1 MGSLRLLQIPRQ
13 AGRGVV
19 SIEVVMIDYYYEFP
33 EGSDV
38 LGETVR
44 YAFMRGYHPDD
55 DSEAR
60 QMLHGQCYVASSRVW
75 LENANGAVLIR
86 ANGRDVHHQINAREL
101 TWIKLQAR
109 DIEL

>member
-1 MGSLRLLQIPRQ
+1 
-13 AGRGVV
+13 
-19 SIEVVMIDYYYEFP
+19 MIDYYYEFL

-38 LGETVR
+38 LGDTVR

-86 ANGRDVHHQINAREL
+86 ANGRDVQYRVNAREL

-109 DIEL
+109 EIEL

>member
-1 MGSLRLLQIPRQ
+1 
-13 AGRGVV
+13 
-19 SIEVVMIDYYYEFP
+19 MIDYYYEFP
-33 EGSDV
+33 HGSDV

-60 QMLHGQCYVASSRVW
+60 QILHGQCYVASSRVW
-75 LENANGAVLIR
+75 LENANGAVLVR
-86 ANGRDVHHQINAREL
+86 RDRRDVHEPINPREL

-109 DIEL
+109 EIEL